1 MAPSTI
7 LASSLSPLP
16 ERALPAKKQEELIK
30 AKGKNSFSQA
40 VDAIEDDYAR
50 KRVAVRSERKIRQLG
65 HYPPETLKVLKKHGI
80 EKFQGVIIPYLKRSG
95 EITSKDERF
104 IQTTVERMIRRG
116 ELTRSDKNDLKHI
129 LKALGPS
136 RRV

>member
-1 MAPSTI
+1 MP
-7 LASSLSPLP
+7 SPLP
-16 ERALPAKKQEELIK
+16 LLSSLPQRPLPSKTTPSVPIRTDKHTDAF
-30 AKGKNSFSQA
+30 GRV
-40 VDAIEDDYAR
+40 VDDIEDGYAR

-95 EITSKDERF
+95 EITLQDERF

-116 ELTRSDKNDLKHI
+116 ELVRSDKNDLKHI
-129 LKALGPS
+129 LKALGSS